1 MFVFEIIGQR
11 LVMNTQLTVEGTI
24 DYLEAEFLFHDEDWA
39 NADKWAHFTCESA
52 GQVLQYDLQIVDD
65 KITKNKH
72 LNLGAGTWKV
82 YVHGTTYDGTRITT
96 EEIELNVKRTGLR
109 SGEVLLEVPLSAAEQ
124 ISVLAAEAREIAQSV
139 REDADAGAFDGE
151 DGFSPLI
158 MVSEIEGGHRVI
170 VASKKGQ
177 ENFDVLN
184 GADGEPGDSPTVNV
198 ESITGGNR
206 ITVTDKNGSKYFDV
220 MNGEKGDDG
229 FSPSISSV
237 SDSLG
242 TMVYIHNKSGDDS
255 FMVYNG
261 KDGYSPSV
269 DIGNI
274 PGGHRVYI
282 STKDG
287 QKDFDVMDGEDGES
301 ATIDVVPIT
310 GGHRVT
316 VTDKSGSKSFNVMDG
331 EGGFSLPAPTKFGFS
346 RWPSDVAGTDNF
358 YDMAYGNGQFVA
370 IGSHDGEYVAM
381 ITTDFVNFRRVVL
394 SERWQRI
401 KFVNNRFFVIG
412 QADGIDIES
421 NTIKYSDDGVNWTE
435 VTLPTTAYWRDIEY
449 GEGYYVVISGISGD
463 DNSNISAYSADL
475 SIWTQFEMPYSDHWF
490 SLAFGN
496 GHFVALAYTTGRMAA
511 FYPNATGA
519 NRWTD
524 ASTIGAG
531 IYFRIYFHEGKFY
544 IPLAGNWGEST
555 NLIRV
560 GDVLDF
566 EFKTLPIAAQW
577 QTMAFG
583 AGYGVVFANSMDGLT
598 EIADACYTADGGET
612 WEHIVMPMK
621 HLRYGSAYGR
631 QTFVCIGR
639 EYIEFCYLIRIFLP
653 MI

>member
-1 MFVFEIIGQR
+1 MFVFEVIGQR

-109 SGEVLLEVPLSAAEQ
+109 SGEVLPEVPLSAAEQ

-237 SDSLG
+237 SDSRG

-261 KDGYSPSV
+261 KDGYSPKKNEDYFDGEDGFSPLV
-269 DIGNI
+269 SINDI
-274 PGGHRVYI
+274 PGGHRVYF
-282 STKDG
+282 SDKEG
-287 QKDFDVMDGEDGES
+287 QKSFDVMDGKNGDL
-301 ATIDVVPIT
+301 
-310 GGHRVT
+310 
-316 VTDKSGSKSFNVMDG
+316 
-331 EGGFSLPAPTKFGFS
+331 SLRYPAPTRFYYTKIPNELTVS
-346 RWPSDVAGTDNF
+346 E
-358 YDMAYGNGQFVA
+358 YDMAYGNGRFVFL
-370 IGSHDGEYVAM
+370 GSGTDEYVALV
-381 ITTDFVNFRRVVL
+381 TADFINFKRVVL
-394 SERWQRI
+394 PEYMAKI
-401 KFVNNRFFVIG
+401 KFINGKFFTLGKITSG
-412 QADGIDIES
+412 GEQTTGSALRYSIDGE
-421 NTIKYSDDGVNWTE
+421 NWTE
-435 VTLPTTAYWRDIEY
+435 ITLPVEAVWNDLAYGD
-449 GEGYYVVISGISGD
+449 GYYVLVSGKSGETSD
-463 DNSNISAYSADL
+463 VSLYSADL
-475 SIWTQFEMPYSDHWF
+475 VNWFQIAMPYSDNWR
-490 SLAFGN
+490 SVCYGN
-496 GHFVALAYTTGRMAA
+496 GHFVAVTFTGNHVAS
-511 FYPNATGA
+511 FYPNATGEK
-519 NRWTD
+519 RW
-524 ASTIGAG
+524 SNAG
-531 IYFRIYFHEGKFY
+531 LLGDGYYYNIYFNNGKFY
-544 IPLAGNWGEST
+544 IPISKIWGEST
-555 NLIRV
+555 NEIRI
-560 GDVLDF
+560 GDVLEF
-566 EFKTLPIAAQW
+566 EIKTLPIAAQW

-583 AGYGVVFANSMDGLT
+583 AGYGVLFAHSSDGMT
-598 EIADACYTADGGET
+598 RIADACYTTDGGET
-612 WEHIVMPMK
+612 WEHIVMPSEE
-621 HLRYGSAYGR
+621 LRIAAAYGR
-631 QTFVCIGR
+631 GTFACLGNNGV
-639 EYIEFCYLIRIFLP
+639 EFCI
-653 MI
+653 MIDV